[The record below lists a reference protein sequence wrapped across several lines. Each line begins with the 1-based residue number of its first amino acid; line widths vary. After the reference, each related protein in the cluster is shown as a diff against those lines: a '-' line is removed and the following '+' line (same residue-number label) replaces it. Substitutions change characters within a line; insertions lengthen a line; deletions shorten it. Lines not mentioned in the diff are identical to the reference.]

1 MKYPEHARRMK
12 DALSDKGINSAD
24 LSRHSKINQSSL
36 SQYLNGT
43 NKPNSLRAMTIA
55 SILEVNPVWLMGFDV
70 PKYVVDE
77 KSQQDNYYINPE
89 TAKVAQAIFDD
100 SDLHALFDAAQ
111 NSKPEDLKMAA
122 DLLRRLKSTN
132 SDG

>member
-1 MKYPEHARRMK
+1 MNEKDREIFAKNLRHYMNRNRVNGVTLAKYMKVSSATV
-12 DALSDKGINSAD
+12 SDWMHGKKMPRVD
-24 LSRHSKINQSSL
+24 KLKSL
-36 SQYLNGT
+36 SNYFRIN
-43 NKPNSLRAMTIA
+43 MTDLTDDA
-55 SILEVNPVWLMGFDV
+55 
-70 PKYVVDE
+70 DE
-77 KSQQDNYYINPE
+77 KLQQDDYYIDPE
-89 TAKVAQAIFDD
+89 AAKMAQTIFDD

>member
-1 MKYPEHARRMK
+1 MNEKDREIFARNLTYYMNRNKVNGVTLAKYMKVSSATV
-12 DALSDKGINSAD
+12 SDWMHGKKMPRVD
-24 LSRHSKINQSSL
+24 KLKSL
-36 SQYLNGT
+36 SNYFRIN
-43 NKPNSLRAMTIA
+43 MTDLTDDA
-55 SILEVNPVWLMGFDV
+55 
-70 PKYVVDE
+70 DE
-77 KSQQDNYYINPE
+77 KLRQDDYYIDPE
-89 TAKVAQAIFDD
+89 TAKVAQTIFDD

>member
-12 DALSDKGINSAD
+12 EALSDKGINAAD
-24 LSRHSKINQSSL
+24 LSRLSKINQSSL

-43 NKPNSLRAMTIA
+43 NKPNSLRAMAIA

-77 KSQQDNYYINPE
+77 KSQQDSYYINPE

-122 DLLRRLKSTN
+122 DLLRRLKGTN
-132 SDG
+132 IDG

>member
-1 MKYPEHARRMK
+1 MKYPEHARRIK
-12 DALSDKGINSAD
+12 EALSDKGINAAD
-24 LSRHSKINQSSL
+24 LSRLSKINQSSL
-36 SQYLNGT
+36 SQYINGT
-43 NKPNSLRAMTIA
+43 NKPNSLRAVTIA

-77 KSQQDNYYINPE
+77 KSQQDTYYINPE

>member
-12 DALSDKGINSAD
+12 EALSDKGINAAD
-24 LSRHSKINQSSL
+24 LSRLSKINQSSL

-43 NKPNSLRAMTIA
+43 NKPNSLRAMAIA

-100 SDLHALFDAAQ
+100 SDLHA
-111 NSKPEDLKMAA
+111 
-122 DLLRRLKSTN
+122 RLIKEVEIN
-132 SDG
+132 KQ